1 MDAPETL
8 SDVGEP
14 SQALS
19 GRIVARACPLAP
31 RPRPP
36 HLGALYASPTGPTVL
51 VYYPEHHSLG
61 LPLVR
66 KELEAADE
74 PDPDPIIEALEPL
87 EFEILYRTDGGSVIQ
102 ATVRLDPASLPAP
115 PGDWVVW
122 PTGDWRHQA
131 IPRFLQSHPLVV
143 PKSAVDFDE
152 GPLVGLEPG

>member
-8 SDVGEP
+8 SDGGEP
-14 SQALS
+14 LRLSRDATSLMPALT
-19 GRIVARACPLAP
+19 
-31 RPRPP
+31 PRPP
-36 HLGALYASPTGPTVL
+36 HMGALYASPTGPAVL
-51 VYYPEHHSLG
+51 IYFPEHHSLG

-122 PTGDWRHQA
+122 PTGDWVLRV
-131 IPRFLQSHPLVV
+131 SH
-143 PKSAVDFDE
+143 S
-152 GPLVGLEPG
+152 G